1 MDGWALPGGRPWGT
15 VWVGDGEQ
23 TQGEDVG
30 LAQRGLPMGTV
41 TAEGAGH
48 LAGPSRAWAQGRTLS
63 RALVSGRKR
72 GTPGRLAPR
81 AALSSSFLAG
91 VWNLGAS
98 L

>member
-1 MDGWALPGGRPWGT
+1 MSAWPSEVCPWGRSP
-15 VWVGDGEQ
+15 
-23 TQGEDVG
+23 
-30 LAQRGLPMGTV
+30 LK
-41 TAEGAGH
+41 GAGH
-48 LAGPSRAWAQGRTLS
+48 LAGLSRAWAQGRTLS
-63 RALVSGRKR
+63 RALISGRKR